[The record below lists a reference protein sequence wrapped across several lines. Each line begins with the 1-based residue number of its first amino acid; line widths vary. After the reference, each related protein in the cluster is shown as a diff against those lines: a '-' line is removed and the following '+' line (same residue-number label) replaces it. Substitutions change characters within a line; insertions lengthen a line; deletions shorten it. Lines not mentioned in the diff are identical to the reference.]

1 MVTSWPKL
9 NLWVPTSVGNEL
21 RLRLGSGHSRRQ
33 GALFQGRYKDA
44 LKAQAAADGGFMT
57 GLVFKAI
64 LFAALSSPCVA
75 QGCHNGHGGS
85 QNQPPAASPM
95 IAAVPWAAMAAV
107 KRQMSDARS
116 SWSFSERKRSQN
128 SSGISSFFERTD
140 SSLPV
145 VTNCSYSQSNR
156 RPRFSFGADSSST
169 SGISTPKKAFG
180 KASTMGPS
188 QQTVLRFSNAEGA
201 RARLN

>member
-1 MVTSWPKL
+1 
-9 NLWVPTSVGNEL
+9 
-21 RLRLGSGHSRRQ
+21 
-33 GALFQGRYKDA
+33 
-44 LKAQAAADGGFMT
+44 MT
-57 GLVFKAI
+57 GRVTHGRVFKAI

-128 SSGISSFFERTD
+128 SSGIFGYRTFLDNRFYVAGTDLQTATKRRVRMSKFFIVVGREKALKSEWVVKEVHR
-140 SSLPV
+140 SLL
-145 VTNCSYSQSNR
+145 SYISALPNGSA
-156 RPRFSFGADSSST
+156 RF
-169 SGISTPKKAFG
+169 P
-180 KASTMGPS
+180 P
-188 QQTVLRFSNAEGA
+188 
-201 RARLN
+201 